1 MMPESLLY
9 LIKAQRLDEAFVVSQ
24 HLARIDAREKN
35 NFMKILSHIQENE
48 SSIDRKSKKGILDLE
63 ENELFLD
70 INSHINQ
77 DLLKISHRK
86 YSEEIIYKENF
97 IREKLNDHS
106 IRHRE
111 TTLTEKEVE
120 KELKD
125 KFLIYFLIM
134 IFAFLNSYLIQGIRY
149 ILPKTLSKIFPHEN
163 WKVNLELQISS
174 VICSVVAFFT
184 GIFIEMPYFKRL
196 KLLAISIFATGVISF
211 TSFSTQKYID
221 IFACILKTT
230 ITVHDQVIEV
240 YSTEMFET
248 ENRVFMLSIFNIF
261 SGVPVFLSP
270 FINDVINQFSFT
282 FTYFWFGVSAFVLF
296 ILSFFFKNE
305 TFRTTLK

>member
-1 MMPESLLY
+1 MPESLLF
-9 LIKAQRLDEAFVVSQ
+9 LIKTQRLDEAFIVSQ
-24 HLARIDAREKN
+24 HLTRIDAKEKN
-35 NFMKILSHIQENE
+35 NFMKILSQIQENE
-48 SSIDRKSKKGILDLE
+48 SSLDPKCKKGILDLE

-70 INSHINQ
+70 KNAHINQ
-77 DLLKISHRK
+77 DLLKISHRR
-86 YSEEIIYKENF
+86 YSEDIIFKDNFLKE
-97 IREKLNDHS
+97 KQNDHS

-111 TTLTEKEVE
+111 TTTLTEREVE

-174 VICSVVAFFT
+174 VVGSVVAFFT
-184 GIFIEMPYFKRL
+184 GILIEMPYFKRL
-196 KLLAISIFATGVISF
+196 KLLVISIFATGLVSF
-211 TSFSTQKYID
+211 ISFSTQKYID